1 MTRNEAREIVMQL
14 LFQMEVQKDFSDEAK
29 EKFLE
34 GKITKTD
41 SQNKYINRV
50 FSHVKTNLEY
60 IDDQL
65 NSASE
70 KWNTSRMN
78 KTDLAVL
85 RVAIAEIK
93 FMDDVPA
100 SVAINEAVTLGKKFG
115 TDNSGKFING
125 VLGKIAG

>member
-1 MTRNEAREIVMQL
+1 MVFR
-14 LFQMEVQKDFSDEAK
+14 MEGQKDLSDEAK
-29 EKFLE
+29 VKFLE

-41 SQNKYINRV
+41 NQNKYINQV
-50 FSHVKTNLEY
+50 FSHVKTNIEY

-65 NSASE
+65 NSASD

-85 RVAIAEIK
+85 RVAFAEIK
-93 FMDDVPA
+93 FMDDVPT

-125 VLGKIAG
+125 VLGKIAD